1 MTEASPPERPRR
13 VRQLVVTVG
22 FMLGGICLWLVL
34 ASVLEI
40 FARQRGIVIL
50 TPDRTATLAA
60 LAIQAIAGLLALI
73 PLTWIAG
80 VFALGM
86 DGTALTWLPLR
97 RAGGGFPLGL
107 LLGLLAAVVAVG
119 LSLPLGGARFLPDT
133 GGVGE
138 YLERVG
144 LLLVLLAPAALAEE
158 LLCRGV
164 AQMALG
170 QAIGRVP
177 GVLVLSTV
185 FALMHAGNPNS
196 TPLGLV
202 NVGLA
207 GVMLGL
213 LVYSPGGIWTAWG
226 AHLGWNGAL
235 AAMDASVSGLAIQ
248 VPLINYN
255 PGGPSWL
262 TGGSF
267 GPEGGL
273 LATGAIGLGIV
284 AAWRWTRKEYAA

>member
-1 MTEASPPERPRR
+1 
-13 VRQLVVTVG
+13 
-22 FMLGGICLWLVL
+22 MLGGICLWLVL

-40 FARQRGIVIL
+40 VARQHGMASMS
-50 TPDRTATLAA
+50 PDHTATLAS
-60 LAIQAIAGLLALI
+60 LAIQSLAGLLALI
-73 PLTWIAG
+73 PLTWVAG

-86 DGTALTWLPLR
+86 NGTTLTWLPLR

-107 LLGLLAAVVAVG
+107 LLGLVAAVVAVG
-119 LSLPLGGARFLPDT
+119 LSLPLGGARFLHDT
-133 GGVGE
+133 GGIGE
-138 YLERVG
+138 YLQRVG
-144 LLLVLLAPAALAEE
+144 LLLLLLAPAALAEE

-177 GVLVLSTV
+177 GVLVLSTI
-185 FALMHAGNPNS
+185 FALMHAANPNT

-213 LVYSPGGIWTAWG
+213 LVYSPGGIWAAWG

-248 VPLINYN
+248 VPLINYD

-273 LATGAIGLGIV
+273 LATAAIGVGIA
-284 AAWRWTRKEYAA
+284 AAWRWTRKEDVA